1 MKSFTILENVGKRIV
16 EEADGSL
23 GGKSDESIKQ
33 LSARGAIVDEQLDS
47 CIGALEHSR
56 TAVSCFGRKSSGKQ
70 VSQAVTVLERERQNL
85 RRVLN
90 DIVDIVRTQRSETD
104 ELSNRLAEAEQALLA
119 ARMPQGEELVES
131 LQKQVEALQAE
142 NSELQKTTLKL
153 TRTRDLTSARLKE
166 LTYEYQ
172 GIAEKAELELRR
184 LESELAK
191 AEEARDVAIAEN
203 LDKVREIRNFQKRYD
218 TLKIIAE
225 SHREAAMA
233 AKKQAEETASGHAK
247 ALEVQARRVTE
258 ARAGREVAVA
268 ELEALQRE
276 HAALHDAF
284 IRAGGVE
291 YQIAIIRKAS
301 FSRSSAGAAN
311 KGGSGSGTRG
321 TVRTLLKGRQG
332 WCVHARACGSAG
344 AAAGDMTRLTPLT
357 YDSQASLEA
366 LIERQELFLC
376 PTCLVNGSFRTL

>member
-1 MKSFTILENVGKRIV
+1 MLGRGLWRKLMEVLVESQTSLSSSYQLE
-16 EEADGSL
+16 
-23 GGKSDESIKQ
+23 
-33 LSARGAIVDEQLDS
+33 
-47 CIGALEHSR
+47 
-56 TAVSCFGRKSSGKQ
+56 